1 MTMAGTTVPMK
12 TACATI
18 ATLALWTIID
28 EFRQRSVL
36 IFFAACAAFMFVTRG
51 CFQGSYVVNGA
62 ALDAAP
68 VVSQATFHVVAAGVM
83 MLAALM
89 AMRIFKREGDDGTQ
103 AYLLSRPIA
112 RSHYLAGKVAGL
124 WLGSAASMLALHGV
138 LCLMAFL
145 NAHAAVIPGYL
156 TASLLCSANLLLIVL
171 AAMALSLWLPDFLA
185 FLAILGV
192 GVVSFIG
199 HGLEAV
205 AQNPM
210 VQSAMQQSGAQ
221 GAHGFPWWK
230 AAWILWPKLGGL
242 QVVAS
247 SLIGRESF
255 STRALVSPLV
265 NVAVF
270 CCVLGTLCYIG
281 FSREEIV

>member
-1 MTMAGTTVPMK
+1 MAGTTDSMK
-12 TACATI
+12 KTCATI
-18 ATLALWTIID
+18 ATLAWWTILD
-28 EFRQRSVL
+28 EFRQRSVGL
-36 IFFAACAAFMFVTRG
+36 FFAACAVFMFVIRG
-51 CFQGSYVVNGA
+51 CYKGSYVVNGE
-62 ALDAAP
+62 ALDAATI
-68 VVSQATFHVVAAGVM
+68 VSHATFHVVAAGVM

-89 AMRIFKREGDDGTQ
+89 AMRIFKRERDDGTQ

-112 RSHYLAGKVAGL
+112 RWHYLAGKIAGL
-124 WLGSAASMLALHGV
+124 WLGSTASMLALHGV

-145 NAHAAVIPGYL
+145 NAHVVSPGYL
-156 TASLLCSANLLLIVL
+156 TASLLCSVNLLLVVL
-171 AAMALSLWLPDFLA
+171 AVMALSLWIPDFLA

-199 HGLEAV
+199 HGVEAV

-221 GAHGFPWWK
+221 GAHGLPWWK

-242 QVVAS
+242 QVAAS
-247 SLIGRESF
+247 SLIGSESF
-255 STRALVSPLV
+255 SAGALVNPLV
-265 NVAVF
+265 NVVVF
-270 CCVLGTLCYIG
+270 CCVLGALCYIG

>member
-1 MTMAGTTVPMK
+1 MMKAGTTDSMK
-12 TACATI
+12 KTCATI
-18 ATLALWTIID
+18 ATLAWWTIID
-28 EFRQRSVL
+28 EFRQRSVV
-36 IFFAACAAFMFVTRG
+36 IFFAACAAFMFVMRG
-51 CFQGSYVVNGA
+51 CYQASYVVNGQ
-62 ALDAAP
+62 ALDAATI
-68 VVSQATFHVVAAGVM
+68 VSHATFHVVAAGVM

-89 AMRIFKREGDDGTQ
+89 AMRIFKRERDDGTQ

-112 RSHYLAGKVAGL
+112 RWHYLAGKIAGL
-124 WLGSAASMLALHGV
+124 WLGSTASMLALHGV

-145 NAHAAVIPGYL
+145 NAHVVSPGYL
-156 TASLLCSANLLLIVL
+156 TASLLCSVNLLLVVL
-171 AAMALSLWLPDFLA
+171 AVMALSLWIPDFLA

-199 HGLEAV
+199 HGVEAV

-221 GAHGFPWWK
+221 GAHGLPWWK

-242 QVVAS
+242 QVAAS
-247 SLIGRESF
+247 SLIGSESF
-255 STRALVSPLV
+255 SAGALVSPLV
-265 NVAVF
+265 NVVVF
-270 CCVLGTLCYIG
+270 CCVLGALCYIG

>member
-1 MTMAGTTVPMK
+1 MMMAGTTDSMK
-12 TACATI
+12 KTCATI
-18 ATLALWTIID
+18 ATLAWWTIID
-28 EFRQRSVL
+28 EFRQRSVV
-36 IFFAACAAFMFVTRG
+36 IFFAACAAFMFVMRG
-51 CFQGSYVVNGA
+51 CYQASYVVNGE
-62 ALDAAP
+62 ALDAATI
-68 VVSQATFHVVAAGVM
+68 VSHATFHVVAAGVM

-89 AMRIFKREGDDGTQ
+89 AMRIFKRERDDGTQ

-112 RSHYLAGKVAGL
+112 RWHYLAGKIAGL
-124 WLGSAASMLALHGV
+124 WLGSTASMLALHGV

-145 NAHAAVIPGYL
+145 NAHVVSPGYL
-156 TASLLCSANLLLIVL
+156 TASLLCSVNLLLVVL
-171 AAMALSLWLPDFLA
+171 AVMALSLWIPDFLA

-199 HGLEAV
+199 HGVEAV

-221 GAHGFPWWK
+221 GAHGLPWWK

-242 QVVAS
+242 EVAAS
-247 SLIGRESF
+247 SLIGSESF
-255 STRALVSPLV
+255 SAGALVNPLV
-265 NVAVF
+265 NVVVF
-270 CCVLGTLCYIG
+270 CCVLGALCYIG

>member
-1 MTMAGTTVPMK
+1 MTMAGTTDSMK
-12 TACATI
+12 KTCATI
-18 ATLALWTIID
+18 ATLARWTILD
-28 EFRQRSVL
+28 EFRQRSVV
-36 IFFAACAAFMFVTRG
+36 IFFAACAAFMFVVRG
-51 CFQGSYVVNGA
+51 CYQGSYVVNGE
-62 ALDAAP
+62 ALDAATI
-68 VVSQATFHVVAAGVM
+68 VSQATFHVVAVGVM

-89 AMRIFKREGDDGTQ
+89 AMRIFKRERDDGTQ

-112 RSHYLAGKVAGL
+112 RWHYLAGKVAGL

-145 NAHAAVIPGYL
+145 NARVVSAGYL
-156 TASLLCSANLLLIVL
+156 TASLLCSVNLLLVVL
-171 AAMALSLWLPDFLA
+171 AVMVLSLWIPDFLA

-192 GVVSFIG
+192 GVISFIG
-199 HGLEAV
+199 HGVEAA

-221 GAHGFPWWK
+221 GAPGLPWWK

-242 QVVAS
+242 QVTAS
-247 SLIGRESF
+247 SLIGSESF
-255 STRALVSPLV
+255 SAGALANPLV
-265 NVAVF
+265 NVVVY
-270 CCVLGTLCYIG
+270 CCVLGALCFIG

>member
-18 ATLALWTIID
+18 ATLAWWTIID

-36 IFFAACAAFMFVTRG
+36 IFFAACAAFMFVMRG

-89 AMRIFKREGDDGTQ
+89 AMRIFKRERDDGTQ
-103 AYLLSRPIA
+103 AYLLSRPIS

-138 LCLMAFL
+138 LCLMALL
-145 NAHAAVIPGYL
+145 NAHVVSPGYL
-156 TASLLCSANLLLIVL
+156 TASLLCSVNLLLVAL
-171 AAMALSLWLPDFLA
+171 AVMALSLWIPDFLA

-199 HGLEAV
+199 HGVEA
-205 AQNPM
+205 AARNPM
-210 VQSAMQQSGAQ
+210 VQSALQHSGAQ
-221 GAHGFPWWK
+221 GAHDLPWWK
-230 AAWILWPKLGGL
+230 VAWILWPKLGGL
-242 QVVAS
+242 QAAAS
-247 SLIGRESF
+247 SLIGGESF
-255 STRALVSPLV
+255 SAGALVGPLV
-265 NVAVF
+265 NVVAY
-270 CCVLGTLCYIG
+270 CCVLGAVCYIG
-281 FSREEIV
+281 FLREEIV

>member
-1 MTMAGTTVPMK
+1 MAGTMESVKK
-12 TACATI
+12 TDATI
-18 ATLALWTIID
+18 ATLAWWTIID
-28 EFRQRSVL
+28 EFRQRSVV
-36 IFFAACAAFMFVTRG
+36 IFFAACAAFMFVMRG
-51 CFQGSYVVNGA
+51 CYQASYVVNGE
-62 ALDAAP
+62 ALDAATI
-68 VVSQATFHVVAAGVM
+68 VSHATFHVVAAGVM

-89 AMRIFKREGDDGTQ
+89 AMRIFKRERDDGTQ

-112 RSHYLAGKVAGL
+112 RWHYLAGKIAGL
-124 WLGSAASMLALHGV
+124 WLGSTASMLALHGV

-145 NAHAAVIPGYL
+145 NAHVVSPGYL
-156 TASLLCSANLLLIVL
+156 TASLLCSVNLLLVVL
-171 AAMALSLWLPDFLA
+171 AVMALSLWIPDFLA

-199 HGLEAV
+199 HGVEAV

-221 GAHGFPWWK
+221 GAHGLPWWK

-242 QVVAS
+242 QVAAS
-247 SLIGRESF
+247 SLIGSESF
-255 STRALVSPLV
+255 SAGALVNPLV
-265 NVAVF
+265 NVVVY
-270 CCVLGTLCYIG
+270 CCVLGALCYLG

>member
-1 MTMAGTTVPMK
+1 MMMAGTTDSMK
-12 TACATI
+12 KTCATI
-18 ATLALWTIID
+18 ATLAWWTIID
-28 EFRQRSVL
+28 EFRQRSVV
-36 IFFAACAAFMFVTRG
+36 IFFAACAAFMFVMRG
-51 CFQGSYVVNGA
+51 CYQGSYVVNGDA
-62 ALDAAP
+62 RDAAP
-68 VVSQATFHVVAAGVM
+68 IVLQATFHVVAAGVM

-89 AMRIFKREGDDGTQ
+89 AMRIFKRERDDGTQ

-138 LCLMAFL
+138 LCLMTFL
-145 NAHAAVIPGYL
+145 NAQVVSPGYL
-156 TASLLCSANLLLIVL
+156 TASLLCSVNLLLVAL
-171 AAMALSLWLPDFLA
+171 AVMALSLWIPDFLA

-199 HGLEAV
+199 HGVEAV

-221 GAHGFPWWK
+221 GAHGLPWWK

-242 QVVAS
+242 QVAAS
-247 SLIGRESF
+247 SLIGSESF
-255 STRALVSPLV
+255 SAGALVNPLV
-265 NVAVF
+265 NVVVY
-270 CCVLGTLCYIG
+270 CCVLGALCYIG